1 MLSSEENMMIRSSFD
16 RRFNLM
22 RTVVLSFIVAVA
34 LGIVDVFGF
43 GIYFAI
49 NAIDIIQTDGLKSL
63 VETVWEGQK

>member
-1 MLSSEENMMIRSSFD
+1 MIRSSFD

-22 RTVVLSFIVAVA
+22 RTGVLSFIVAVA
-34 LGIVDVFGF
+34 LGIVAIFGF

-49 NAIDIIQTDGLKSL
+49 QAVDIIQTDGLKSL

>member
-1 MLSSEENMMIRSSFD
+1 MVRNSFD

-22 RTVVLSFIVAVA
+22 RTAVLSVIVAVA
-34 LGIVDVFGF
+34 LGIVTIFGF

-49 NAIDIIQTDGLKSL
+49 QAVDVIHTDGLKSL

>member
-1 MLSSEENMMIRSSFD
+1 MIRSSFD

-22 RTVVLSFIVAVA
+22 RTAVLSVIVAVA
-34 LGIVDVFGF
+34 LGIVVVFGF
-43 GIYFAI
+43 GIYFVI

>member
-1 MLSSEENMMIRSSFD
+1 MIRNSFD

-22 RTVVLSFIVAVA
+22 RTVVLSFIIAVA
-34 LGIVDVFGF
+34 LGIVAVFGF

-49 NAIDIIQTDGLKSL
+49 QAVDIIQTDGLKSL

>member
-1 MLSSEENMMIRSSFD
+1 MLSSEENIMIRSSFD

-22 RTVVLSFIVAVA
+22 RTVVLSFIVSVA
-34 LGIVDVFGF
+34 LGIVAVGGF

>member
-1 MLSSEENMMIRSSFD
+1 MVRNSFD

-22 RTVVLSFIVAVA
+22 RTVVLSVIVAVA
-34 LGIVDVFGF
+34 LGIVTIFGF

-49 NAIDIIQTDGLKSL
+49 QAVDIIQTDGLKSL

>member
-1 MLSSEENMMIRSSFD
+1 MVRNSFD

-22 RTVVLSFIVAVA
+22 RTAVLSVIVAVA
-34 LGIVDVFGF
+34 LGIVTVFGF
-43 GIYFAI
+43 GIYFTI

>member
-1 MLSSEENMMIRSSFD
+1 MIRSSFD

-34 LGIVDVFGF
+34 LGIVAVFGL

>member
-1 MLSSEENMMIRSSFD
+1 MVRNSFD

-34 LGIVDVFGF
+34 LGIVTVFGF

>member
-1 MLSSEENMMIRSSFD
+1 MVRNSFD

-22 RTVVLSFIVAVA
+22 RTAVLSVIVAVA
-34 LGIVDVFGF
+34 LGIVTIFGF

-49 NAIDIIQTDGLKSL
+49 QAVDIIQTDGLKSL

>member
-1 MLSSEENMMIRSSFD
+1 MVRNSFD

-22 RTVVLSFIVAVA
+22 RTAVLSVIVAVA
-34 LGIVDVFGF
+34 LGIVTVFGF

>member
-1 MLSSEENMMIRSSFD
+1 MIRSSFD

-34 LGIVDVFGF
+34 LGIVSVFGF

>member
-1 MLSSEENMMIRSSFD
+1 MVRNSFD

-22 RTVVLSFIVAVA
+22 RTAVLSVIVAVA
-34 LGIVDVFGF
+34 LGIVAVFGF

-49 NAIDIIQTDGLKSL
+49 QAVDVIQTDGLKSL

>member
-1 MLSSEENMMIRSSFD
+1 MIRSSFD

-22 RTVVLSFIVAVA
+22 RTAVLSVIVAVA
-34 LGIVDVFGF
+34 LGIVTIFGF

-49 NAIDIIQTDGLKSL
+49 QAVDVIQTDGLKSL

>member
-1 MLSSEENMMIRSSFD
+1 MVRNSFD

-22 RTVVLSFIVAVA
+22 RTAVLSVIVAVA
-34 LGIVDVFGF
+34 LGIVTIFGF

>member
-1 MLSSEENMMIRSSFD
+1 MIRSSFD

-34 LGIVDVFGF
+34 LGIVAVGGL

>member
-1 MLSSEENMMIRSSFD
+1 MVRNSFD

-22 RTVVLSFIVAVA
+22 RTAVLSVIVAVA
-34 LGIVDVFGF
+34 LGIVAIFGF

-49 NAIDIIQTDGLKSL
+49 QAVDVIQTDGLKSL